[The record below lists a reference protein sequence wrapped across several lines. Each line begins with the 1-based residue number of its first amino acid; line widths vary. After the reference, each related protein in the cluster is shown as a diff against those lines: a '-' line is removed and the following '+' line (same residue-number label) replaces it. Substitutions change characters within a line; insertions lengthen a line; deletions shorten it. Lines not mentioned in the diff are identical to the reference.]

1 MHTEAHQESD
11 QTSDVCRGPTRRLPI
26 AHKIIPRDQLRSTPS
41 SLAMRLHEELGDGS
55 KLLGQLAAR
64 RGIISVAFFVCLLAG
79 LCLVRN
85 IPRQFT
91 AEAVLIIDS
100 RRNPVGEG
108 SASLVGM
115 PWDDGAAVN
124 TEVSMLMLPQLI
136 ADVVKRLNL
145 ISLSEYQ
152 KSTPGAAKTF
162 LDFFQPPMPPIPAV
176 RQDEAFAIGVAAR
189 HMRIVAEPRAYAI
202 RVQYTWPD
210 PVHAADVANAV
221 ADAHIAAQRSARIQ
235 SIQEASEWLHREIA
249 TLQERVIKAEAAELA
264 YRKEHG
270 LGDER
275 ATSTAQQEVNAL
287 ALQVTLATSER
298 AQAEARLQQATA
310 GVMTTLEEA
319 ANVATDREIN
329 VRHQLKE
336 AQARLDQV
344 LAAEAGLRAVTRE
357 SAASRVLLEDLLRR
371 ARSADS
377 QIEAP
382 RPETRIGSRA
392 QMPIQASG
400 LQLSYLVPGTVL
412 GSLVLALGFGILLA
426 KLQVGFRS
434 AEEMECALGME
445 TLGEVPK
452 FQGGARRVLKTIV
465 RDPTS
470 PLAEAV
476 RTICARLSDPGV
488 ILITSAA
495 PGDGKTVLASA
506 LAQTFALSNRSCL
519 FVDADFRRPSAHR
532 VFNVDSSAGLGE
544 VLAGTTPLEKA
555 LIKVLPGPL
564 TFLPAG
570 EVVRDPLEL
579 LNPDRLLPFLDLV
592 RQMFDVVV
600 MDSPPVLPVADASL
614 IAGHVN
620 HVLFAIRWSVT
631 TRSAADRAITI
642 LKRQGGP
649 LPALALTQ
657 VDPRKISKYE
667 GGRYGMDLSYRGR
680 AWAHN
685 RETSGRR

>member
-1 MHTEAHQESD
+1 
-11 QTSDVCRGPTRRLPI
+11 
-26 AHKIIPRDQLRSTPS
+26 
-41 SLAMRLHEELGDGS
+41 MRLHEELEDGS

-64 RGIISVAFFVCLLAG
+64 WVIISVTFLVCLIAG
-79 LCLVRN
+79 LCIVLN

-91 AEAVLIIDS
+91 AEAVLIVDP
-100 RRNPVGEG
+100 RRNPVVEG
-108 SASLVGM
+108 PASLTGTL
-115 PWDDGAAVN
+115 WDDGVAVN

-136 ADVVKRLNL
+136 ADVVKRLKL
-145 ISLSEYQ
+145 TSRPEYQ
-152 KSTPGAAKTF
+152 RSAANSAITF
-162 LDFFQPPMPPIPAV
+162 LNFFRQPMPAIPAA
-176 RQDEAFAIGVAAR
+176 RQEEAFAIGVAAR
-189 HMRIVAEPRAYAI
+189 NMRIVTDPRAYTI
-202 RVQYTWPD
+202 RVRYTWPD
-210 PVHAADVANAV
+210 PVHAAEVANAI
-221 ADAHIAAQRSARIQ
+221 ADAHIAAQRTARMQ
-235 SIQEASEWLHREIA
+235 SIQEASDWLHREIA
-249 TLQERVIKAEAAELA
+249 TLQERVVKAETAELA

-329 VRHQLKE
+329 VRQQLKE

-344 LAAEAGLRAVTRE
+344 LAAEGGLRAVTRE

-377 QIEAP
+377 LIEAP

-392 QMPIQASG
+392 QIPIQASG
-400 LQLSYLVPGTVL
+400 LPMSYLVPGTVL
-412 GSLVLALGFGILLA
+412 GSLVLALGFGVLLA

-434 AEEMECALGME
+434 AEEMECALGVE

-452 FQGGARRVLKTIV
+452 FRGGSRRVLKTIV

-488 ILITSAA
+488 ILVTSAA

-519 FVDADFRRPSAHR
+519 LVDADFRRPSAHR

-555 LIKVLPGPL
+555 LIKLLPGPL

-579 LNPDRLLPFLDLV
+579 LSPDRLLPFLDSV

-620 HVLFAIRWSVT
+620 RVLFAIRWCVT

-649 LPALALTQ
+649 LPILALTQ

-680 AWAHN
+680 AWAHKG
-685 RETSGRR
+685 ESSGRR